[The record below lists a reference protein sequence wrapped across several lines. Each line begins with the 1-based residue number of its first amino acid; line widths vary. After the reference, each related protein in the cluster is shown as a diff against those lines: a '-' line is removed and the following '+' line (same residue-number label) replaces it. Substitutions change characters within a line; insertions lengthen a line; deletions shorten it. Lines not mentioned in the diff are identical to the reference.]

1 MPWMKL
7 EVEEAIKSGVIR
19 NVEDIKLDNESRKAF
34 KEGVH
39 LDSSLNYAANQ
50 TQDDPRYL
58 VTKTIERDKFSNY
71 IFPPLKR
78 SFRGFVRITALV
90 LLAVKKFGMVTAR
103 SLRNVPISDGST
115 IESLIDPPAQFSQDL
130 LY

>member
-34 KEGVH
+34 KEGVL

-50 TQDDPRYL
+50 THDDPRYL